1 MNHQSPPSPAKH
13 SDLPWR
19 IVPAAGEYRIYT
31 GSIGENLQGEQ
42 IASTYLKGEDDEAN
56 AQYIVTCCNSHQA
69 LVEALKTALEQMNK
83 ARRFLPTH
91 GTFGEEGITDYDN
104 AVAKIS
110 SALSAANVKDV

>member
-1 MNHQSPPSPAKH
+1 MKPDQPPPSPAKH

-69 LVEALKTALEQMNK
+69 LVEALQTLIRDGECYCADYVADKSPCGHCQ
-83 ARRFLPTH
+83 AR
-91 GTFGEEGITDYDN
+91 
-104 AVAKIS
+104 